1 MMTIT
6 VFTNTDGACPYSSV
20 FLLSVS
26 PIVGAGLQVLL
37 MQSPR
42 GELTET
48 TLHTQEAIVNKQSPV
63 NSNALHFDR
72 YHGAIKTGKI

>member
-1 MMTIT
+1 
-6 VFTNTDGACPYSSV
+6 
-20 FLLSVS
+20 
-26 PIVGAGLQVLL
+26 

-48 TLHTQEAIVNKQSPV
+48 TLHTQEAIVNKQSLV